1 VKRQRWIYTFL
12 TSVFVAAA
20 AVAQGDDQVPAID
33 DSWRIVG
40 GEEAVGDSWPWQIA
54 LYQKDVADDG
64 QVSKDKFRPI
74 CGGSVIS
81 ERWVLTAAHCFKE
94 MSEYK
99 FGPNDYFV
107 LEGTKRLKGNSGRQ
121 LAVKKII
128 LHKDYEFPSGQ
139 DDIALIELATMARSI
154 PVPLARPPSAA
165 MLETVGKSAIVTGF
179 GILRPVYEKT
189 DPVTHKPIKD
199 SAGKN
204 ILFFQDTNELVTDE
218 NRHLYRDPEAKLR
231 QVELRLVG
239 WQECRDANNRV
250 KGKEHDYDYM
260 KDERQIC
267 ASVPEGG
274 KDSCQGDSGGPLV
287 VRDEKGFFVQVG
299 VVSQGVSCAVAG
311 YPGVYTRVSAS
322 AFATW
327 LKQNTGIDQDQPSTE
342 TQQAAD
348 QAFELKNPAG
358 LTASF
363 VQGSELKLG
372 QSVQLRVT
380 AAEAG
385 YLVLLDVRPDGSIMQ
400 IYPNEASMRT
410 LNGRRR
416 DANRI
421 APNSPFL
428 IPNPNNVYE
437 GFRLVMRPPLGE
449 GKIYAFLSDKPIK
462 WLKSP
467 SQPRIFT
474 ARADALGFIAGFA
487 AASSRDQAGPE
498 PDRPRVSIFVTNYT
512 VVQ

>member
-1 VKRQRWIYTFL
+1 VKRQRWTFTL
-12 TSVFVAAA
+12 LASVFVAAT
-20 AVAQGDDQVPAID
+20 AVAQGNDEGPAID

-40 GEEAVGDSWPWQIA
+40 GEEAVGDSWPWQIE
-54 LYQKDVADDG
+54 LFQRKVAPDG
-64 QVSKDKFRPI
+64 QVSEDLFDPI

-94 MSEYK
+94 MSEYN
-99 FGPNDYFV
+99 FGPKDY
-107 LEGTKRLKGNSGRQ
+107 LIKEGTKRLKGNSGR
-121 LAVKKII
+121 LLTVKKII
-128 LHKDYEFPSGQ
+128 QHKDYEFPAGQ

-165 MLETVGKSAIVTGF
+165 MLETAGKSAIVTGF
-179 GILRPVYEKT
+179 GQLRPVDKKR
-189 DPVTHKPIKD
+189 DPVTHKELKD
-199 SAGKN
+199 SAGKP
-204 ILFFQDTNELVTDE
+204 IFFFADTNELVTDE
-218 NRHLYRDPEAKLR
+218 NRPLAADPEGKLR

-239 WQECRDANNRV
+239 WQECRDANNRF
-250 KGKEHDYDYM
+250 KGGEHKYDYM

-267 ASVPEGG
+267 AGVPEGG
-274 KDSCQGDSGGPLV
+274 KDSCQGDSGSPLV

-299 VVSQGVSCAVAG
+299 VVSQGVYCAFRG
-311 YPGVYTRVSAS
+311 YPGVYTRVSSYS
-322 AFATW
+322 AW
-327 LKQNTGIDQDQPSTE
+327 LKQTTGIDQDQPSTE

-372 QSVQLRVT
+372 QNVQLRVT

-421 APNSPFL
+421 TPNSPFL

-437 GFRLVMRPPLGE
+437 GFRFVMRPPLGE
-449 GKIYAFLSDKPIK
+449 GKIYAVLTDKPIK

-467 SQPRIFT
+467 NQPRIFA

-487 AASSRDQAGPE
+487 AASSRDRAGPE
-498 PDRPRVSIFVTNYT
+498 PDRPQYSVFVTNYT